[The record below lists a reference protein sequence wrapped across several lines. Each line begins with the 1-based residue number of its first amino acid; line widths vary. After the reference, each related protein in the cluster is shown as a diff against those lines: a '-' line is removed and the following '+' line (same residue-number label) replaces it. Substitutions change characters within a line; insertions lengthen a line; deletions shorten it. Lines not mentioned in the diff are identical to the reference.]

1 MLHGILHYAHYLLE
15 STIEKNET
23 VIDATCG
30 NGQDTLF
37 LSNVV
42 GKNGHVLAFDIQE
55 QAIQTT
61 RQLMQE
67 NQKQNV
73 SIIHDSHEHL
83 EKYLP
88 TKEMLVGGAVFNLGY
103 LPRSDKTIITNANS
117 TIMAINK
124 ILHFLKPN
132 GLIVIV
138 VYYGHEGGHEEKEAV
153 LKHVMQLSQRSYH
166 VLQYRFIN
174 QRNNP
179 PFIIAIEKKGNG
191 FTKRKLS
198 F

>member
-15 STIEKNET
+15 STIEKGET

-30 NGQDTLF
+30 NGRDTLF

-42 GKNGHVLAFDIQE
+42 GKKGHVLAFDIQA
-55 QAIQTT
+55 QAIQATK
-61 RQLMQE
+61 QLME
-67 NQKQNV
+67 KHQKTNV
-73 SIIHDSHEHL
+73 SVIHDSHENI

-88 TKEMLVGGAVFNLGY
+88 TKEMLIGGAVFNLGY
-103 LPRSDKTIITNANS
+103 LPKSDKSIITNAAS
-117 TIMAINK
+117 TISAINT
-124 ILHFLKPN
+124 ILHYLKTN

-138 VYYGHEGGHEEKEAV
+138 VYYGHQGGHEEKEAV

-174 QRNNP
+174 QKNNP
-179 PFIIAIEKKGNG
+179 PFIIAIEKR
-191 FTKRKLS
+191 KR
-198 F
+198 

>member
-15 STIEKNET
+15 STIEKDET

-30 NGQDTLF
+30 NGKDTLF

-42 GKNGHVLAFDIQE
+42 GANGHVLAFDIQA

-61 RQLMQE
+61 KQLME
-67 NQKQNV
+67 DHQKTNV
-73 SIIHDSHEHL
+73 SVIHDSHENL

-88 TKEMLVGGAVFNLGY
+88 TKEMLIGGAVFNLGY
-103 LPRSDKTIITNANS
+103 LPKSDKSIITNAAS
-117 TIMAINK
+117 TISAINT
-124 ILHFLKPN
+124 ILHYLKTN

-138 VYYGHEGGHEEKEAV
+138 VYYGHQGGQEEKEAV

-174 QRNNP
+174 QKNNP
-179 PFIIAIEKKGNG
+179 PFIIAIEKR
-191 FTKRKLS
+191 KRRY
-198 F
+198 